1 MQVGQLKVSSGQ
13 IAMLD
18 PIAFGELL
26 GIDHDAT
33 RQALT
38 ELAANQQAFQWHTI
52 GHAYRVLKHDHD
64 EGYASYEVL
73 P

>member
-26 GIDHDAT
+26 GIDHDTT
-33 RQALT
+33 REALT
-38 ELAANQQAFQWHTI
+38 ELAANQQAFRWHTI
-52 GHAYRVLKHDHD
+52 GHTYQVLKHDHD
-64 EGYASYEVL
+64 EGYPSYEVF